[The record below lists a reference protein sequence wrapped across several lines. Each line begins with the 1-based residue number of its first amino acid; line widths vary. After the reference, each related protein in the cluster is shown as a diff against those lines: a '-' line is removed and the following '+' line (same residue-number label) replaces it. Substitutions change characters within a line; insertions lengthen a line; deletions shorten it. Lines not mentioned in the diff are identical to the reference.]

1 MDSRQAQKSPPST
14 FPRSARW
21 KAWLCALTNP
31 GSDRR
36 PCIAATLPF
45 GPRMATRVVP
55 APLAQLPNALTIL
68 RLVAIPVFV
77 VLMLGTDGEGSY
89 GLAALFAAAA
99 LTDQVDGYLARRW
112 HVESEFGKFADPLA
126 DRLMI
131 DAAVLLLC
139 LDGRLPWLALA
150 IVLGRDVLLVGGFG
164 LVKDRGYDF
173 SVSTLGKASTWVLYA
188 AIVGVIASDEG
199 TAWPL
204 WLFWIGVG
212 LAVLAAVFYI
222 ARALRAVER

>member
-1 MDSRQAQKSPPST
+1 
-14 FPRSARW
+14 
-21 KAWLCALTNP
+21 
-31 GSDRR
+31 
-36 PCIAATLPF
+36 
-45 GPRMATRVVP
+45 MATRVVS

-77 VLMLGTDGEGSY
+77 VLLLRTDGEGSY

-99 LTDQVDGYLARRW
+99 ITDQVDGYLARRW
-112 HVESEFGKFADPLA
+112 HVESEFGRVADPLA

-150 IVLGRDVLLVGGFG
+150 IVLGRDALLIGGFG
-164 LVKDRGYDF
+164 FVRDRGYEL

-188 AIVGVIASDEG
+188 AITGVIASDEG
-199 TAWPL
+199 TEWPL

-212 LAVLAAVFYI
+212 LAVLAAVSYVVG
-222 ARALRAVER
+222 ALRTVRR

>member
-1 MDSRQAQKSPPST
+1 MVS
-14 FPRSARW
+14 
-21 KAWLCALTNP
+21 
-31 GSDRR
+31 
-36 PCIAATLPF
+36 
-45 GPRMATRVVP
+45 
-55 APLAQLPNALTIL
+55 APLAQLPNALTVL
-68 RLVAIPVFV
+68 RLLAIPVFV
-77 VLMLGTDGEGSY
+77 VLMLETDGEGSY

-139 LDGRLPWLALA
+139 LDGRLPWIALV
-150 IVLGRDVLLVGGFG
+150 IVLGRDVLLMGGFG

-173 SVSTLGKASTWVLYA
+173 SVSTLGKASTWLLYA

-199 TAWPL
+199 TEWPL

-222 ARALRAVER
+222 ARALRSVKR